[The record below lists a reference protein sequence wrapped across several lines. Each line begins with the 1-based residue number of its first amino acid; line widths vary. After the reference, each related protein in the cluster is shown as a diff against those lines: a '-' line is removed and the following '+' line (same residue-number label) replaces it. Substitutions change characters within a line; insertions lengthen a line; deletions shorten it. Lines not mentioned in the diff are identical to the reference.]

1 MKTHINLLSL
11 TRYISWF
18 YYGFSALLVN
28 QWTGVEG
35 IKCETEKMMSGV
47 MTNMTDTD
55 TVGSNMAACIS
66 TGDQVLENIGFDKV
80 GSLEKF

>member
-1 MKTHINLLSL
+1 MH
-11 TRYISWF
+11 RYISWF

-55 TVGSNMAACIS
+55 TVRNNIPGAACIS

>member
-1 MKTHINLLSL
+1 
-11 TRYISWF
+11 
-18 YYGFSALLVN
+18 
-28 QWTGVEG
+28 
-35 IKCETEKMMSGV
+35 MMSGV

-55 TVGSNMAACIS
+55 TVSSNMAGAACIS